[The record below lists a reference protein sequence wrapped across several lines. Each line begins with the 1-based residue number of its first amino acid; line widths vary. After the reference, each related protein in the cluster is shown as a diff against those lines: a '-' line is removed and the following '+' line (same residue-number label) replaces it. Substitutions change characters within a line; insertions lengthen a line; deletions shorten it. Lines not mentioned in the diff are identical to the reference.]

1 MSVAS
6 SRGAPG
12 QRQPK
17 QKAPFGTVRKPLAQK
32 KREQTR
38 MSADASVQ
46 SELTGSAR
54 CLLLGFM
61 EGDCG
66 DKPQRCHIISQELIR
81 DTYPHG
87 ACREHGSEFW
97 VPTTRNGAAA
107 TLAQLFRRDD
117 IVAHETI
124 TLQQILDMSAN
135 LVPGCDVHNKDGIEL
150 VEALD
155 ARKVAG
161 LPSYP
166 AGFGEFTHEFRFSIE
181 GSTFWYYV
189 PIEGAGA

>member
-38 MSADASVQ
+38 MSADATVQ
-46 SELTGSAR
+46 PELAGAAR

-61 EGDCG
+61 PGDCG
-66 DKPQRCHIISQELIR
+66 LKPQRCHIVSQELIR
-81 DTYPHG
+81 DTYKHG
-87 ACREHGSEFW
+87 ACREHGAEFW
-97 VPTTRNGAAA
+97 VPTTRDGELS
-107 TLAQLFRRDD
+107 TLAQLYRRDD
-117 IVAHETI
+117 ITAYETI
-124 TLQQILDMSAN
+124 TLQQILDHSSN
-135 LVPGCDVHNKDGIEL
+135 LVNGCNVHNKDGLEL

-155 ARKVAG
+155 RRKVAG

-166 AGFGEFTHEFRFSIE
+166 AGFGEFTHQFRFSIE
-181 GSTFWYYV
+181 GATYWYYV
-189 PIEGAGA
+189 PLGVAA